1 MRSATRVL
9 IVDDEPLICWSLKET
24 LTEQGFD
31 VSVAGDGHT
40 AMHELASAPHLP
52 DVVLLDYRLP
62 DSDGLSLCKTI
73 TERVRPGRVILMT
86 AHGAPEV
93 AQGALDLGAYEVL
106 SKPFEV
112 NHIATVVRRASR
124 APRA

>member
-40 AMHELASAPHLP
+40 AMHELARAPHLP
-52 DVVLLDYRLP
+52 DVVLLDYLLP
-62 DSDGLSLCKTI
+62 DSKGLSLCKTI

-86 AHGAPEV
+86 AYGTPEV

-112 NHIATVVRRASR
+112 NHIAAIVRRASR